1 MYGAH
6 FCLPIEAVF
15 LFVNQKVYCIELKLS
30 ICIYQNQA
38 YLQVKG
44 TIMSLKSP
52 EQKSGHLVVPGERL
66 GVIEEFIP
74 DLGTYEKNGVIYSKI
89 VGRSLLDLQNRRVSV
104 YPLVDGVVIP
114 KVGTVVMGQIGNSQS
129 DNVLVKIFRIGKKKL
144 SGNFGGILH
153 VSDVSDRYVDQISDV
168 VKPGDI
174 VRAKVI
180 SDKNQTFHLS
190 MNDKGL
196 GVVYGFCSRC
206 GTLLVLNGYDLKCPK
221 DGNVETR
228 KLAPDYDKEEL

>member
-1 MYGAH
+1 
-6 FCLPIEAVF
+6 
-15 LFVNQKVYCIELKLS
+15 LFINQKVYCVDWKLS
-30 ICIYQNQA
+30 ICTYQNQA

-52 EQKSGHLVVPGERL
+52 EQKSGHLVLPGERL

-74 DLGTYEKNGVIYSKI
+74 DAGTYVKDGVIFSKV
-89 VGRSLLDLQNRRVSV
+89 VGRSLMDLQTRRVSV
-104 YPLVDGVVIP
+104 YPVVDGVVVP
-114 KVGTVVMGQIGNSQS
+114 KVGTVVIGQIGNAQS
-129 DNVLVKIFRIGKKKL
+129 DNVLVKIFRIGNKKL

-168 VKPGDI
+168 CKPGDI
-174 VRAKVI
+174 IRAKVI
-180 SDKNQTFHLS
+180 SDKNQVFHLS

-196 GVVYGFCSRC
+196 GVLYGFCSRC
-206 GTLLVLNGYDLKCPK
+206 GTLLEPHGYDLKCPK

-228 KLAPDYDKEEL
+228 KISPDYSKEQI